1 MWIAIKLFAY
11 LLCGS
16 SSILML
22 YGLYG
27 LVTSADKNGNLK
39 FNSKTAW
46 LIGCILSLFFGIML
60 LAFANHMHQKQQSLK
75 VTVVQKC
82 GQVMGYYPKTDKQ
95 VLVRETVRFGRTG
108 SHEIRYAMTLK
119 IDGKQDYFLP
129 LPDNFQKI
137 PIGSWACFD
146 IQDGSKT
153 QGAYQNQILRTVSV
167 IDNK

>member
-1 MWIAIKLFAY
+1 MWIALKLFSY
-11 LLCGS
+11 ILFGGS
-16 SSILML
+16 IIFIV

-27 LVTSADKNGNLK
+27 LVISSDKQGNLRW
-39 FNSKTAW
+39 NMKTA
-46 LIGCILSLFFGIML
+46 LSLCSFLMMFLAGAL
-60 LAFANHMHQKQQSLK
+60 LSFANNMHQKQQALK
-75 VTVVQKC
+75 VSIVQKC

-95 VLVRETVRFGRTG
+95 ILVRETVGSGRTG

-119 IDGKQDYFLP
+119 IDGKKDYFLP

-137 PIGSWACFD
+137 PIEKWACFD
-146 IQDGSKT
+146 IQDGSKK